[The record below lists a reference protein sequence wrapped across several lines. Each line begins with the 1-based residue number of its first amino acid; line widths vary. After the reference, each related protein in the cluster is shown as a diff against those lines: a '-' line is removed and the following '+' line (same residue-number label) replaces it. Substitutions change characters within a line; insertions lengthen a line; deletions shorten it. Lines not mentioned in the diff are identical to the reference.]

1 MKYLAKLVDLIFI
14 AGVTASSISII
25 GMLLILLFI

>member
-14 AGVTASSISII
+14 AGVTASAISII
-25 GMLLILLFI
+25 GMLLILLF